1 MKSLSVALVAAGML
15 AGCASSNRE
24 RLGDIE
30 LRPYGNPT
38 AFPVVYSV
46 QQGRIVSPNVDVVLE
61 KNGCIT
67 GTVIRG
73 VVDVCQKNAPPPLN
87 AGDRVETWSG
97 NGGNFTVE
105 MMDAGKEMRMD
116 GFVRTSSGVDV
127 PMVATVPLGNGPAW
141 DELRQHPALL
151 AIAAAAAG
159 IRGEPNEQAK
169 QQMTQ

>member
-1 MKSLSVALVAAGML
+1 MRWVSLALLAASALVA
-15 AGCASSNRE
+15 CASSNRE
-24 RLGDIE
+24 RLGDVE

-38 AFPVVYSV
+38 AFPTVYSV

-61 KNGCIT
+61 NNGCIT

-73 VVDVCQKNAPPPLN
+73 AIDVCSKTPPPPLN

-105 MMDAGKEMRMD
+105 MMEGGKEMRMD
-116 GFVRTSSGVDV
+116 GFVRTSSGIDV
-127 PMVATVPLGNGPAW
+127 PLMATVPLGTGPAW
-141 DELRQHPALL
+141 DELRKHPALL

-159 IRGEPNEQAK
+159 VRGEPNEQARESI
-169 QQMTQ
+169 TR